1 MNKKFFNVLLFTAGA
16 AIGSLVTWK
25 VVKTKYERIIQ
36 DEIDSFKE
44 SYTRCMRGTSEKD
57 EIITEDTEDQD
68 DEYDDEYEYSEAEI
82 VDYHK
87 LATRY
92 NRSGDVTETGEEGV
106 GDEEVPYINGPIV
119 IMPEDFA
126 DGAIVTDFATI
137 DFKSFS
143 IYNLQLTGITTD
155 AHKAKSIYCSGNFA
169 CPSGEF
175 GELRVYLISKLLLD
189 PMMSEETYYAYMD
202 EFLAAY
208 YGDGWEYIRKYIDKT
223 TELAADGQQTAI
235 GNPFDAITQEEYLA
249 NEETFDEWWN
259 KAEELAGDRIEF
271 VKRARY
277 QWRYI
282 KLCLHPNAEDAQALI
297 ADVSKADAKVAWR
310 EKQWNVDS
318 ASDLSLAP
326 TEWKYKS

>member
-126 DGAIVTDFATI
+126 DGDYDHDVYCLTY
-137 DFKSFS
+137 FS
-143 IYNLQLTGITTD
+143 DGVLANDWY
-155 AHKAKSIYCSGNFA
+155 
-169 CPSGEF
+169 E
-175 GELRVYLISKLLLD
+175 VLD
-189 PMMSEETYYAYMD
+189 IEETIGEESLKHFGDYTEDIVHVRNERLRADYEVARDPRRYAD
-202 EFLAAY
+202 
-208 YGDGWEYIRKYIDKT
+208 
-223 TELAADGQQTAI
+223 
-235 GNPFDAITQEEYLA
+235 
-249 NEETFDEWWN
+249 
-259 KAEELAGDRIEF
+259 
-271 VKRARY
+271 
-277 QWRYI
+277 
-282 KLCLHPNAEDAQALI
+282 LI
-297 ADVSKADAKVAWR
+297 ADNPLMSMHD
-310 EKQWNVDS
+310 N
-318 ASDLSLAP
+318 
-326 TEWKYKS
+326 